1 MAGWML
7 CGLTALACGLS
18 CEGQAS
24 LSKSQIGLHEN
35 PLFASPCGGL
45 RKYAILARRG
55 NDILK
60 LLRPVGLSKCTAFGH
75 GVRTGS
81 GFVEA

>member
-1 MAGWML
+1 ML
-7 CGLTALACGLS
+7 GLS
-18 CEGQAS
+18 ICQSRTCRIEPF
-24 LSKSQIGLHEN
+24 E
-35 PLFASPCGGL
+35 PEDGGV